1 MTVDEIKIAS
11 LEDIEAR
18 HAEIKS
24 LVESKDET
32 ADFEALGAE
41 LDAIEERKAELVEEA
56 RKADVEAVLA
66 GAGDDVTENI
76 ITKENRT
83 MADVTEIRK
92 SSAYIDAFAQYIKNG
107 DDTECRKLLTE
118 NVSGVVPVPVFVEDE
133 IRTAWSD
140 NKLLA
145 RVKKSYLKGNM
156 KIGFEISADGAV
168 IHTEGAD
175 APSEEKLVIGIITLT
190 AVSIKKWITISDEA
204 YDLKGEA
211 FLRYIYDEL
220 TYQIAKKA
228 EDTLIAKIEACGT
241 VSTNTPTTNVAV
253 PLIANTGTLSVFAEA
268 LANLSDRASN
278 PCIVMNKASY
288 ATFKALQYAANYPV
302 DIFEGMEVLFNDT
315 IASFEA
321 ATTGVTYAIVG
332 DFGVG
337 AQANFPNGE
346 EINIKFDDLSLSE
359 ADLVKIVGREFVG
372 LGVVAPNAFVKIT
385 KEIGE

>member
-1 MTVDEIKIAS
+1 MTLEEIKVAT
-11 LEDIEAR
+11 LEEIEAR
-18 HAEIKS
+18 KLEIKS
-24 LVESKDET
+24 LVESNDSET
-32 ADFEALGAE
+32 DFEAINNE
-41 LDAIEERKAELVEEA
+41 LDSLEERKAALVEES

-66 GAGDDVTENI
+66 GAGEDVTE
-76 ITKENRT
+76 TFVEKETRT
-83 MADVTEIRK
+83 MPDVMEIRK

-118 NVSGVVPVPVFVEDE
+118 NASGVVPVPVFVEDE
-133 IRTAWSD
+133 IRTAWND

-175 APSEEKLVIGIITLT
+175 APAEEKLVIGIVTLT
-190 AVSIKKWITISDEA
+190 PASIKKWITISDEV

-268 LANLSDRASN
+268 LAALSDRAAN
-278 PCIVMNKASY
+278 PVIVMNKASF
-288 ATFKALQYAANYPV
+288 ATFKALAYAANYPV
-302 DIFEGMEVLFNDT
+302 DVFEGMEVLFNDT
-315 IASFEA
+315 ITSFEA

-337 AQANFPNGE
+337 ALANFPNGE
-346 EINIKFDDLSLSE
+346 EINIKFDDLSLAE

-385 KEIGE
+385 KEIEE

>member
-1 MTVDEIKIAS
+1 MTLDEIKVAT
-11 LEDIEAR
+11 LEEIEAR
-18 HAEIKS
+18 KLEIKS
-24 LVESKDET
+24 LVESNDSET
-32 ADFEALGAE
+32 DFEAINNE
-41 LDAIEERKAELVEEA
+41 LDSLEERKAALVEES
-56 RKADVEAVLA
+56 RKADIGAVLA
-66 GAGDDVTENI
+66 GAGEDVTE
-76 ITKENRT
+76 TFVEKETRK
-83 MADVTEIRK
+83 MPDVMEIRK

-133 IRTAWSD
+133 IRTAWND

-190 AVSIKKWITISDEA
+190 PVSIKKWITISDEV

-268 LANLSDRASN
+268 LAALSDRASN
-278 PCIVMNKASY
+278 PVIVMNKASF
-288 ATFKALQYAANYPV
+288 ATFKALAYAANYPV
-302 DIFEGMEVLFNDT
+302 DVFEGMEVLFNDT

-346 EINIKFDDLSLSE
+346 EINIKFDDLSLAE